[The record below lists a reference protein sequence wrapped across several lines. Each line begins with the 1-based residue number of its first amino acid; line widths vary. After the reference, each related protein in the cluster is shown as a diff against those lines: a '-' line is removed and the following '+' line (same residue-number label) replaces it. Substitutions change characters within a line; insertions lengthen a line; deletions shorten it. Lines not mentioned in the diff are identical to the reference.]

1 MEDKNNRKTKLI
13 LGMIIAIIIILLAGI
28 VYQFVCI
35 KRLQSQID
43 QLTNAQI
50 LETSNKYTTINF
62 YDYLP

>member
-50 LETSNKYTTINF
+50 LETPDKYTTINF

>member
-50 LETSNKYTTINF
+50 LETSNKYTAINF

>member
-50 LETSNKYTTINF
+50 LETSNKYTVINF

>member
-50 LETSNKYTTINF
+50 LETSNKYTAINF
-62 YDYLP
+62 YDYLS

>member
-13 LGMIIAIIIILLAGI
+13 LGMIIAIIIILLVGI

-50 LETSNKYTTINF
+50 LETSDKYTTINF